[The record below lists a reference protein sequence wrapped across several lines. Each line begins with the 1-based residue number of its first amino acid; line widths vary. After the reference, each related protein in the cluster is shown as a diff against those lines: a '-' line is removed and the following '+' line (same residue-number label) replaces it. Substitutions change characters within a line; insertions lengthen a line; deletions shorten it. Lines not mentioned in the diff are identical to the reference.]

1 MNTISIIISFFADLE
16 FFLKHLLVVK
26 DNIIQEEE
34 DVTATDVTDVQEMK
48 LQLPF
53 YIRILFR
60 IRAEVNE
67 DHNHEDSLKEF
78 CSANYHQLKFKV

>member
-1 MNTISIIISFFADLE
+1 MNTISTIISFFADLE

-53 YIRILFR
+53 YIRILS
-60 IRAEVNE
+60 NT
-67 DHNHEDSLKEF
+67 
-78 CSANYHQLKFKV
+78 